1 MDFFVCS
8 CLLIYLFLYKFEF
21 IFLEAYFI
29 LIFYLVLHIMLFQY
43 FSMMSQGLSNRV
55 HSLVTWY
62 IYTSDALLGFLC
74 IVTVQHCWLCYAND
88 SLCYDVNKL
97 SFVHFIKW
105 TDITV
110 TAVFEHTGNTES
122 CNVMLYCVVSAS
134 VPSMLNT
141 LTYIILN
148 CCSDLETIFDFCYKL
163 LFALC
168 HFLYLSWQDL
178 NCCIYDGTCCI
189 YSVCIYCINS
199 YHVND
204 GTCSSCTLIFI
215 IICIRPSFKKTVCL
229 ELRPRGF

>member
-43 FSMMSQGLSNRV
+43 FSMMSQGLSIGYTR
-55 HSLVTWY
+55 LLLYT
-62 IYTSDALLGFLC
+62 YTSDALLGFLC

-110 TAVFEHTGNTES
+110 TAVLNILVTLS
-122 CNVMLYCVVSAS
+122 PVMWCCIVVI
-134 VPSMLNT
+134 VV
-141 LTYIILN
+141 
-148 CCSDLETIFDFCYKL
+148 
-163 LFALC
+163 LF
-168 HFLYLSWQDL
+168 HSFVLYLHPSLQ
-178 NCCIYDGTCCI
+178 
-189 YSVCIYCINS
+189 
-199 YHVND
+199 
-204 GTCSSCTLIFI
+204 CSIL
-215 IICIRPSFKKTVCL
+215 
-229 ELRPRGF
+229 